1 MSGQSRLLEF
11 QALGACTLL
20 SVVRLMYSGEMVGE
34 GEKEKQEAIS
44 AAAKLGIHGLVE
56 VATKNG
62 ENSEWVEVGVQTE
75 PLMEKEGREG
85 RWVRQVR
92 DGTTILWKERL
103 SGGVKDSWT
112 QTEQLQVKTTAP
124 ESSFETIDLT
134 CFQNL
139 RQADSGVIPPQIP
152 TIPMSL
158 LYPTNENQ
166 IPQPMEIL
174 QETTAAGP
182 SHVVV
187 DLQPSF
193 SSLFSRETA
202 AVTSPAAP
210 QVAAGNDWVDSSY
223 EQFHG
228 NISGYINY
236 FLNPEN
242 EVKRPQRGR
251 PRGRGRRSRASRAR
265 RAGTGERKPRR
276 PSAAAGRRGRGGFM
290 ETVDVQDVGL
300 SAVQTLFLQRW
311 STKSSRTGQGGGAV
325 GRKLYMKT
333 REKIA
338 KTRKRAAKG
347 NTGKVSPNKED
358 PPGHEREAAGEG
370 ECSNTQVCSLVTVS
384 SPDTHGCQK
393 HSHDCN
399 HFPASVLECCH
410 LLAAISN
417 GHVFS
422 PGVGRGPALQCEGQ
436 ASSGR

>member
-56 VATKNG
+56 VAAKSG

-75 PLMEKEGREG
+75 PLMEKEGGEG

-112 QTEQLQVKTTAP
+112 QTEQLQAKTAAP

-139 RQADSGVIPPQIP
+139 RQADSGVVPPQIP

-166 IPQPMEIL
+166 IPQPSCMPVEYL

-182 SHVVV
+182 SHVVM

-193 SSLFSRETA
+193 SSLFSQEA
-202 AVTSPAAP
+202 ASITSPAVP

-223 EQFHG
+223 EQFQG

-242 EVKRPQRGR
+242 EVKRRQRGR
-251 PRGRGRRSRASRAR
+251 PRGSGRRSRASGAR
-265 RAGTGERKPRR
+265 RATTGERKPRR

-333 REKIA
+333 RDKLA
-338 KTRKRAAKG
+338 KTRKRAKG
-347 NTGKVSPNKED
+347 NMSKD
-358 PPGHEREAAGEG
+358 PSGHEREAEEG
-370 ECSNTQVCSLVTVS
+370 ECSNTQVCNLVTVC
-384 SPDTHGCQK
+384 HRCQK
-393 HSHDCN
+393 RSHCCN
-399 HFPASVLECCH
+399 HFPASVLECSL

-417 GHVFS
+417 GNVFFPRCWTRTCS
-422 PGVGRGPALQCEGQ
+422 HA
-436 ASSGR
+436 